1 MAREQ
6 LFNAPAHPE
15 MPLFDDFMSE
25 FNDALPTNYP
35 LTHSLSVSELDV
47 LIPLRA
53 KQESIN
59 HLYSE

>member
-25 FNDALPTNYP
+25 FNEALPTDYP
-35 LTHSLSVSELDV
+35 STSRLVQALDFEMV
-47 LIPLRA
+47 TLRA
-53 KQESIN
+53 RIEARQ
-59 HLYSE
+59 HLTEE